1 MKALKTKKTMVINLK
16 GGHIPLKLDNPDQ
29 HFEEIKR
36 GTGVIQPEKG
46 KGSYS
51 RKKTKKKIR
60 FTNHFE

>member
-1 MKALKTKKTMVINLK
+1 MVINLK
-16 GGHIPLKLDNPDQ
+16 GGHIPLKLDNADQ